1 MLNLP
6 HGDFIPAGRLSM
18 DPGLRRD
25 DGVNA
30 GRIPMS
36 WLALPAVRAALIQ
49 VGVFVPTLFIVYAAA
64 RAGLAPGFT
73 AAAVVQGVLAAAIS
87 WRLRLPA
94 WWLPIQF
101 LFPVLLL
108 GARSFA
114 VPAWIYLGAFLVMLV
129 SYWSTFR
136 TRVPYY
142 PSGREAWQ
150 AFADALPSGRPLRV
164 IDIGSGLGGFTLD
177 LARRNPGWSVTG
189 IELAPLPWLVS
200 RLRAAG
206 TRARFVRGDYAALKF
221 SDYDA
226 VFAYLS
232 PAAMPALWDKASSEM
247 RPGALLAS
255 YEFDIPGHPPTRTV
269 NVKPDGARLYIW
281 DF

>member
-1 MLNLP
+1 
-6 HGDFIPAGRLSM
+6 
-18 DPGLRRD
+18 
-25 DGVNA
+25 
-30 GRIPMS
+30 MS
-36 WLALPAVRAALIQ
+36 WLHLPAIRAVLVQA
-49 VGVFVPTLFIVYAAA
+49 GVFVPTLLIVYVAA

-73 AAAVVQGVLAAAIS
+73 AAALIQGALAAAVS

-108 GARSFA
+108 SAQSLA
-114 VPAWIYLGAFLVMLV
+114 IPAWVYLAGFLLLLA

-142 PSGREAWQ
+142 PSGPEAWA
-150 AFADALPSGRPLRV
+150 AFEAALPTGRPLRV
-164 IDIGSGLGGFTLD
+164 IDIGSGLGGLTLD
-177 LARRNPGWSVTG
+177 LARRHPDWAVTG

-200 RLRAAG
+200 RLRAIG
-206 TRARFVRGDYAALKF
+206 TRARFMRGDYAALKF
-221 SDYDA
+221 SDFDA

-232 PAAMPALWDKASSEM
+232 PAAMPALWDKASREM
-247 RPGALLAS
+247 RPGSMLAS
-255 YEFDIPGHPPTRTV
+255 YEFTVPGHPPSRTLVV
-269 NVKPDGARLYIW
+269 NTGRPSVYIW